1 MNYKV
6 QFLLIIGVI
15 ALCLS
20 YMSFPADACSVA
32 GIMVKVFIITISVQ
46 VYLKTFRILLIK
58 VYAFIMV
65 LPGTMLT
72 NPALN
77 YMDI

>member
-1 MNYKV
+1 MRV
-6 QFLLIIGVI
+6 
-15 ALCLS
+15 A
-20 YMSFPADACSVA
+20 VA

>member
-20 YMSFPADACSVA
+20 YMSFPADACSCCWYN
-32 GIMVKVFIITISVQ
+32 GESF
-46 VYLKTFRILLIK
+46 Y
-58 VYAFIMV
+58 Y
-65 LPGTMLT
+65 
-72 NPALN
+72 NN
-77 YMDI
+77 